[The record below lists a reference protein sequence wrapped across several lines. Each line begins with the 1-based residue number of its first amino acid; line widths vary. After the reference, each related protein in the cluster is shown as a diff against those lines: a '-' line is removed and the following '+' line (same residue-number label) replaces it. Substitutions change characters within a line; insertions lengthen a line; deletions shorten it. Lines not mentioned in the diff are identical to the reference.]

1 MSELKYY
8 SNLLTLGKISR
19 REFMG
24 RAVALGA
31 TTALAAS
38 MAGKAAMAAEPKK
51 GGRFRLALT
60 GGATSD
66 DIDPATTLDTYM
78 INVLFGQLRNCL
90 TEISEDGELIG
101 ELAES
106 WEASDDAT
114 IWTFKLRQGV
124 EFHNGKT
131 MDANDVVES
140 INHHRGEDSK
150 SAAKG
155 IIEPIVDIKSD
166 GNDTVVI
173 TLSGGNADLPYLIS
187 DYHLLICPA
196 KSEGGIDWQSGVGT
210 GGFAL
215 DSYEPGV
222 RTLTKR
228 NPNYWKEGR
237 AHFDEV
243 ETLFIA
249 DVAARTSALQT
260 GEIDAMNRADLKTIH
275 LLKRAPGV
283 TIIQTTGNQHI
294 TLPML
299 TDQAPFDNNDLR
311 LALKYA
317 IDREEWLRVI
327 FKGYGELAN
336 AHPVGP
342 ANPFQ
347 ATEEEIPQRVYD
359 PDKAKFHLNK
369 AGHDSIDLKLYMA
382 DTAFEGAVDGGT
394 LYAERAKPAGIN
406 LEIVREPNDGYW
418 SNVWM
423 VKPWVASYWG
433 GRPTEDWVFSQI
445 YSTGADWNESRFD
458 NEAFMK
464 LLVEGRAE
472 LDNQKRREIYV
483 EMQRIV
489 RDEGGSVIPLYASY
503 VMAASDKLNIPEQ
516 LGNNREIDGEKAMER
531 WWFA

>member
-1 MSELKYY
+1 MSELEYF

-31 TTALAAS
+31 TTALATS
-38 MAGKAAMAAEPKK
+38 MAGKAAKAATPKK

-78 INVLFGQLRNCL
+78 INVNFGQLRNCL

-106 WEASDDAT
+106 WEASDDAS
-114 IWTFKLRQGV
+114 IWTFKLRQGI

-155 IIEPIVDIKSD
+155 IIEPIIDVKAD
-166 GNDTVVI
+166 GNDTVVM

-196 KSEGGIDWQSGVGT
+196 KPEGGIDWQSGVGT
-210 GGFAL
+210 GGFVL

-299 TDQAPFDNNDLR
+299 SDTAPFDNNDLR

-336 AHPVGP
+336 DHPVGP
-342 ANPFQ
+342 ANQFQ
-347 ATEEEIPQRVYD
+347 ATPEEIPQRAYD
-359 PDKAKFHLNK
+359 PDKAKHHLKK
-369 AGHDSIDLKLYMA
+369 AGYDSIDLKLHMA

-445 YSTGADWNESRFD
+445 YSTGADWNESRFA
-458 NEAFMK
+458 NEAIMK

-503 VMAASDKLNIPEQ
+503 VMAASDKLHIPEQ
-516 LGNNREIDGEKAMER
+516 LGNNWEVDGEKAMER
-531 WWFA
+531 WWYK